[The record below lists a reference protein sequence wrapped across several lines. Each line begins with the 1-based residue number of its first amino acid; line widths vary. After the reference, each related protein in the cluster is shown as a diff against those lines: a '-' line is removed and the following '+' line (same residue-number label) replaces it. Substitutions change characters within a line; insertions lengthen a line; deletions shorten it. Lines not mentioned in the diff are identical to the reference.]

1 MNQMPTN
8 PSNHVMPLSKAC
20 LDTFLGSTGTTSKY
34 QTRLKRRVIILEE
47 VFNLPKPRY
56 AATLS
61 ESEEK
66 KAPALTALINWLY
79 YKKKRVLEPRWIR
92 TFRTPSQH
100 SVLFGYSSL
109 RSSHLVFYI
118 TGGTILKNLLLIAA
132 ILFQCYILCE
142 ACLRFIIYVISWD
155 EFYLYIR
162 FLGRYFIKTF

>member
-66 KAPALTALINWLY
+66 KAPALTELIN
-79 YKKKRVLEPRWIR
+79 
-92 TFRTPSQH
+92 
-100 SVLFGYSSL
+100 
-109 RSSHLVFYI
+109 
-118 TGGTILKNLLLIAA
+118 
-132 ILFQCYILCE
+132 
-142 ACLRFIIYVISWD
+142 
-155 EFYLYIR
+155 
-162 FLGRYFIKTF
+162 